1 VTRTNDELRR
11 EVVTLLQQSAELKM
25 EAQRLL
31 RTADELRRQAEGLKD
46 AIEQSKAE

>member
-1 VTRTNDELRR
+1 
-11 EVVTLLQQSAELKM
+11 M

-31 RTADELRRQAEGLKD
+31 RAADELRRQAEGLKD

>member
-1 VTRTNDELRR
+1 
-11 EVVTLLQQSAELKM
+11 M

-46 AIEQSKAE
+46 ALEQFKAE